1 MKKYN
6 PDDETRWWLI
16 ISFWFIFMILCFY
29 IMGWVPKVYGME
41 IEPKV
46 SLGYIH
52 LDEHGNREGNKTMVG
67 VSMSFSG
74 GDKVY
79 GSVTP
84 EFWQTSGSSD
94 KEIPERGL
102 GLHSQL
108 GYRLIKSKD
117 SEVTPVLGLYTVRF
131 DRQANEKWVGSKSWG
146 YSSWSTMTLLGPTTG
161 INLQYK
167 FFYGKINIFWP
178 MYFDADTD
186 NPSNRKFQ
194 PHEPHEFV
202 ELGVTYR
209 DVSVGIFRRKISVD
223 QMESNVYLTGCTVG
237 YKF

>member
-1 MKKYN
+1 MKKYDPN
-6 PDDETRWWLI
+6 ETKWWLI
-16 ISFWFIFMILCFY
+16 ITFVFVFIILYLYFLGF
-29 IMGWVPKVYGME
+29 ITKVHGME

-52 LDEHGNREGNKTMVG
+52 LDEHGNREGNKPMVG
-67 VSMSFSG
+67 VSVSFSG

-84 EFWQTSGSSD
+84 EFWQSSGSSD
-94 KEIPERGL
+94 KEVPERGF

-117 SEVTPVLGLYTVRF
+117 AEVTPVLGLYTVRF
-131 DRQANEKWVGSKSWG
+131 DRQANEKWVGQKSWG

-161 INLQYK
+161 VNLQYK
-167 FFYGKINIFWP
+167 YFYGKINLFWP

-186 NPSNRKFQ
+186 NPSNHKFQ

-202 ELGVTYR
+202 ELGVTYQ
-209 DVSVGIFRRKISVD
+209 DVSLGVFRRKLSVD
-223 QMESNVYLTGCTVG
+223 QMENNVYLSGLTFG